1 LQNVVVGV
9 DGDGRPVQAVFRDLE
24 GTKLVSS
31 RHGTL
36 LAGLP
41 PGIARGLA
49 YDARRGWDRVAYCL
63 LVNHLAEVAA
73 AIADRCAPAADCE
86 RELWRQARQ
95 VLTEAAAEHGWP
107 PELRAVLAG
116 VPLPGKANLRLRW
129 YRDADRKAEYIPVP
143 NPLRGL
149 DLGYPDPNY
158 SDPDYLDRD
167 YPHRDYPHRDR
178 LGPDQP
184 GLAQLELA

>member
-1 LQNVVVGV
+1 V
-9 DGDGRPVQAVFRDLE
+9 
-24 GTKLVSS
+24 
-31 RHGTL
+31 
-36 LAGLP
+36 
-41 PGIARGLA
+41 ARGLA

-149 DLGYPDPNY
+149 NPDYPDLDY
-158 SDPDYLDRD
+158 SDPDYPVRD
-167 YPHRDYPHRDR
+167 YPGLAR
-178 LGPDQP
+178 P
-184 GLAQLELA
+184 GLAQSGLAQSGLAQSALAQLELA